1 MIVIADSGSTKT
13 DWRLVTDQSNV
24 KNIKTVGFNPF
35 FVTTEEMVKELT
47 GTLDAYEDVVT
58 EVYFYG
64 AGCSSLERN
73 EIVELAL
80 AQIFPNAFIQVNHD
94 LLAAARGACGNQP
107 GLVAILGTGSNA
119 CVFDGTEI
127 ISQTRSLGYLL
138 GDEGSGAYFGK
149 QLITDYLN
157 NELPSDVL
165 KAFTQKFKPDPDKI
179 LSRIY
184 KEDKPNRYFASF
196 STFFKDIINT
206 AYAQRVMTEGFNT
219 FLERHVLKFKGHHT
233 MPLNFVGSVGFHF
246 HQFLKEAVDKQELNL
261 NYIIQTPIENLVVYH
276 LNNPQ

>member
-13 DWRLVTDQSNV
+13 DWRLVSDPSHV
-24 KNIKTVGFNPF
+24 KSIKTVGFNPF
-35 FVTTEEMVKELT
+35 FVSTQEMIDELMPKLGEYT
-47 GTLDAYEDVVT
+47 QAVD

-73 EIVELAL
+73 EIIELAL
-80 AQIFPNAFIQVNHD
+80 AKIFPKAYIQVNHD
-94 LLAAARGACGNQP
+94 LLAAARGVCGNEP

-149 QLITDYLN
+149 QLITDFLN
-157 NELPSDVL
+157 KELPSDVL
-165 KAFTQKFKPDPDKI
+165 HAFTQKFKPDPNDI
-179 LSRIY
+179 LNKIY
-184 KEDKPNRYFASF
+184 KEEKPNRYFASF

-206 AYAQRVMTEGFNT
+206 AYAQRVMTQGFNL
-219 FLERHVLKFKGHHT
+219 FLERHILKFKGHHT
-233 MPLNFVGSVGFHF
+233 MPLNFVGSIGFHF

-276 LNNPQ
+276 LNNPH